1 MVKFSNKPNVK
12 GIRNVAEDANYK
24 SKLIGRDG
32 RLFAGLISTRVTGM
46 AYGII
51 LAFVLAFIGSIAGQV
66 MWRLIERCY

>member
-1 MVKFSNKPNVK
+1 MVKFSNKPNVR
-12 GIRNVAEDANYK
+12 GIRRVAEDANYK

-51 LAFVLAFIGSIAGQV
+51 FAFVLVLVIPLLVKLFGG
-66 MWRLIERCY
+66 

>member
-12 GIRNVAEDANYK
+12 GIRTVAEDANYK

-51 LAFVLAFIGSIAGQV
+51 LAFALVL
-66 MWRLIERCY
+66 LIPLLVKLFGG